1 MTTATANGWSREER
15 LARRW
20 RITSYTMRRD
30 DAFAELK
37 THLYLL
43 GGWVLV
49 VRAAPYVLHLAQR
62 ITSSK

>member
-1 MTTATANGWSREER
+1 
-15 LARRW
+15 
-20 RITSYTMRRD
+20 MRRD

-43 GGWVLV
+43 GGWVLA